1 MNIIIKYKH
10 QFFLH
15 AVESIEE
22 PTIMNRHTKN
32 ITESFFEVTPWTQY
46 RLTSNATA
54 YSMKISSVLGENT
67 LDNTSKQEKN
77 VALALSMAIKIK
89 ALIGVPVLG

>member
-32 ITESFFEVTPWTQY
+32 ITESFFEVTPWT
-46 RLTSNATA
+46 
-54 YSMKISSVLGENT
+54 
-67 LDNTSKQEKN
+67 
-77 VALALSMAIKIK
+77 
-89 ALIGVPVLG
+89 